1 MYACSS
7 LLYQNDTSGGHSIVL
22 YVLTI
27 NLLKNKFLF
36 KVKYLKKKKNK
47 KAIANLLSI
56 LNFMHIKPKEFG
68 ENFYRNTNAQPV

>member
-36 KVKYLKKKKNK
+36 KVKYWKKKKQK
-47 KAIANLLSI
+47 SYCQFIKHLKFYAHKA
-56 LNFMHIKPKEFG
+56 
-68 ENFYRNTNAQPV
+68 

>member
-27 NLLKNKFLF
+27 NLLNNNYLF
-36 KVKYLKKKKNK
+36 KVKYLKKKKK
-47 KAIANLLSI
+47 KKLLPI
-56 LNFMHIKPKEFG
+56 
-68 ENFYRNTNAQPV
+68 Y

>member
-36 KVKYLKKKKNK
+36 KVKYWKKTKTKK
-47 KAIANLLSI
+47 LLPI
-56 LNFMHIKPKEFG
+56 
-68 ENFYRNTNAQPV
+68 Y